1 MRILRISAEASGNI
15 TEAAR
20 NPTGKETM
28 RMKRLLKKYK
38 DMKYRYKLTILLVA
52 VSLVPMTVLALY
64 SHSRMSSLVR
74 KNEMEDMYSIL
85 EQTRENIDGQ
95 IEIYASLL
103 NYLTYSPEIE
113 EVIRNKDMDRYTA
126 YEQYTEVV
134 DPLLTVPKSY
144 HEAILEIQLFAESI
158 PVRHEYTLVPLDEM
172 KNEWWSSKLDGSVT
186 VQWIVD
192 RNNRQIDAVRELY
205 DGKKRDA
212 VLCIT
217 LDYEKVFRPLANI
230 IERNSGGLVV
240 DNQENVVYHGENLAD
255 SDISAQKETGKKLD
269 RLREEYTYVSSSGHE
284 TRWTYYFYKPP
295 AVIESSVS
303 KVLISEIPLIGFCA
317 VIIIVLGMTFSKLFT
332 RKIELLTR
340 NMEQVNQGSR
350 EVTVYSDSNDEVG
363 QLVRSFR
370 HMMDEINRLI
380 EEVYENKLA
389 LKEFELKALTAQIN
403 PHFLYNSLS
412 IINWMAIKS
421 RQKEISRVT
430 LALSTFYRTAL
441 SKGADMVTVE
451 NCIRNIEAYLEIQL
465 IMHDND
471 FKVEWKIDPAVEQE
485 MVPKLVLQPV
495 VENALE
501 HGLDVKEEG
510 EKILKLSFLE
520 EDGDVVLR
528 VEDNG
533 MGMEQEQAEKLITYQ
548 AKGYG
553 LKNVNDRMCILY
565 GEEYAIR
572 IFSKV
577 NQGTRVEMRIPRE
590 EKKNED

>member
-1 MRILRISAEASGNI
+1 
-15 TEAAR
+15 
-20 NPTGKETM
+20 
-28 RMKRLLKKYK
+28 MKRLLKKYK
-38 DMKYRYKLTILLVA
+38 DMKYRYKLTNLLVI

-64 SHSRMSSLVR
+64 SHSCMSSLVR

-95 IEIYASLL
+95 VEIYASLL

-144 HEAILEIQLFAESI
+144 HEAILGIQLFAQSI
-158 PVRHEYTLVPLDEM
+158 PVRHDYTLVPLDEM
-172 KNEWWSSKLDGSVT
+172 SGEWWSSMLDGSVMA
-186 VQWIVD
+186 QWIVD
-192 RNNRQIDAVRELY
+192 RDSRQIAAVREIY
-205 DGKKRDA
+205 DGKTLDA

-217 LDYEKVFRPLANI
+217 LDYEKIFRPLANI
-230 IERNSGGLVV
+230 IERNSGSLVV
-240 DNQENVVYHGENLAD
+240 DNEGNVVYHGENLAA
-255 SDISAQKETGKKLD
+255 SDLSAQKQTEKMLD

-284 TRWTYYFYKPP
+284 THWTYYFYKPP
-295 AVIESSVS
+295 TVIESSVS
-303 KVLISEIPLIGFCA
+303 KVLISEIPLIGLCV
-317 VIIIVLGMTFSKLFT
+317 VIIIVLGMTSSKLFT
-332 RKIELLTR
+332 RKIEQLTR

-380 EEVYENKLA
+380 EEVYENKIA

-430 LALSTFYRTAL
+430 LALSKFYRTAL

-451 NCIRNIEAYLEIQL
+451 SCIQNIEAYLEIQL

-471 FKVEWKIDPAVEQE
+471 FKVEWNIDKEIQQE
-485 MVPKLVLQPV
+485 LVPKLILQPV

-510 EKILKLSFLE
+510 EKILRLSFTA
-520 EDGDVVLR
+520 GGSDVVIC

-565 GEEYAIR
+565 GEKYAIR
-572 IFSKV
+572 ILSKV
-577 NQGTRVEMRIPRE
+577 NEGTRVEMRIPGKERKDE
-590 EKKNED
+590 E

>member
-1 MRILRISAEASGNI
+1 
-15 TEAAR
+15 
-20 NPTGKETM
+20 
-28 RMKRLLKKYK
+28 MKKLLMKYK
-38 DMKYRYKLTILLVA
+38 NMKYRYKLTLLLVVA
-52 VSLVPMTVLALY
+52 SLVPMTVLALY

-74 KNEMEDMYSIL
+74 ENEMEDMYSIL
-85 EQTRENIDGQ
+85 EQIRESIDGQ
-95 IEIYASLL
+95 MEIYVSLL
-103 NYLTYSPEIE
+103 NYLTYSQEIL
-113 EVIRNKDMDRYTA
+113 EVIENKDMDRYTA

-144 HEAILEIQLFAESI
+144 HDAILGIQLFAESI

-172 KNEWWSSKLDGSVT
+172 YGEWWSSKLDGSVMA
-186 VQWIVD
+186 QWIVD
-192 RNNRQIDAVRELY
+192 RDNRQIAAVREIY
-205 DGKKRDA
+205 NEKKRDA

-230 IERNSGGLVV
+230 IERNSGGIVV
-240 DNQENVVYHGENLAD
+240 DKQKNVVYHGENLAA
-255 SDISAQKETGKKLD
+255 SDISAQKSTEKMLD
-269 RLREEYTYVSSSGHE
+269 RLREEYAYVSTSGHE

-303 KVLISEIPLIGFCA
+303 KLLISEIPLIGLCV

-332 RKIELLTR
+332 RNIELLTR

-350 EVTVYSDSNDEVG
+350 EVTVYSDSQDEVG
-363 QLVRSFR
+363 QLIRSFH

-380 EEVYENKLA
+380 EEVYENKIA

-471 FKVEWKIDPAVEQE
+471 FKVEWKIDQE
-485 MVPKLVLQPV
+485 VQQELVPKLILQPV

-510 EKILKLSFLE
+510 EKILRLSFFA
-520 EDGDVVLR
+520 DGSDVVIR
-528 VEDNG
+528 VDDNG

-572 IFSKV
+572 ILSQVGK
-577 NQGTRVEMRIPRE
+577 GTRVEMRIPGK
-590 EKKNED
+590 EKKDEKA